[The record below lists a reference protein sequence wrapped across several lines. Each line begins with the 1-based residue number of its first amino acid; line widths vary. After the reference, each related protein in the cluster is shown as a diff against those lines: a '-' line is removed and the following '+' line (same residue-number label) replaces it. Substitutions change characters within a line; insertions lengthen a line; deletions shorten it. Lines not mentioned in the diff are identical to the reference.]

1 VWPGAARRPQTGV
14 WVVESVI
21 SRLFVVDRS
30 RARLPVALVAAV
42 VVAQTAVFLMRPREG
57 VVDPAPVSVRS
68 YFSDQQLERA
78 RDFRRP
84 QLALGIAAMLVEGG
98 VLVYLIRRPPKALTR
113 AWRRPIVAGAL
124 AGAALSAT
132 LAVTT
137 LPIGAVAHERAAD
150 VGLST
155 QDWGSWL
162 VDRGRSTAIS
172 AVIAGGGAALFLG
185 LVRKV
190 PRHWWAPGSV
200 AVVAIGAA
208 FLYAS
213 PLVLDPLFNKFTKL
227 PPGQTRADVLE
238 LARKSGVDV
247 GEVYEVDAS
256 RRTTAANAYVTGL
269 GHSKRVVLYD
279 NLIKDFSRDET
290 RLVVAHELGHV
301 HYKDVPRGLIFLLLV
316 APAGMFAVQRLTER
330 LTPERGTAGMLPALA
345 LSIGIVSFGVTV
357 ISNQLS
363 RRVEARAD
371 TYSLRLTG
379 EPEPFIGME
388 RRLAVKNISDPDPPG
403 VQTFLFG
410 THPPTIERIGA
421 GVAWQRGER

>member
-1 VWPGAARRPQTGV
+1 
-14 WVVESVI
+14 
-21 SRLFVVDRS
+21 
-30 RARLPVALVAAV
+30 
-42 VVAQTAVFLMRPREG
+42 MRPREG

-84 QLALGIAAMLVEGG
+84 QLVLGIGAMLIEAG
-98 VLVYLIRRPPKALTR
+98 VLILLIRRPPRALTKD
-113 AWRRPIVAGAL
+113 WRRPIVAGAVG
-124 AGAALSAT
+124 GAALSAT
-132 LAVTT
+132 LALST
-137 LPIGAVAHERAAD
+137 LPIGAIAHERAVD

-155 QDWGSWL
+155 QDWGPWL
-162 VDRGRSTAIS
+162 VDRGRSLAIS
-172 AVIAGGGAALFLG
+172 AVIAGAGAALFLG

-190 PRHWWAPGSV
+190 PRHWWAPGSA
-200 AVVAIGAA
+200 AVVAIGAL

-213 PLVLDPLFNKFTKL
+213 PLVLDPLFNKFSKL
-227 PPGQTRADVLE
+227 PPGPTRTDVLE
-238 LARKSGVDV
+238 LAKKSGVDV
-247 GEVYEVDAS
+247 GDVYVIDAS

-279 NLIKDFSRDET
+279 NLIDDFSRDET
-290 RLVVAHELGHV
+290 KLVVAHELGHV
-301 HYKDVPRGLIFLLLV
+301 HYKDVPRGLIFLVLV

-330 LTPERGTAGMLPALA
+330 LTPERGTAAMLPALA
-345 LSIGIVSFGVTV
+345 LSIGIVSFGISS

-371 TYSLRLTG
+371 TYSLKLTD

-388 RRLAVKNISDPDPPG
+388 RRLALKNISDPDPPDL
-403 VQTFLFG
+403 QTFLLG

-421 GVAWQRGER
+421 GVAWQRGERP

>member
-1 VWPGAARRPQTGV
+1 MRAMST
-14 WVVESVI
+14 
-21 SRLFVVDRS
+21 LCVVDRS
-30 RARLPVALVAAV
+30 RARLPVALVTAV
-42 VVAQTAVFLMRPREG
+42 LVAQAAVFLMRPREG
-57 VVDPAPVSVRS
+57 VIDPAPVSVRS

-78 RDFRRP
+78 QDFRRP
-84 QLALGIAAMLVEGG
+84 QFAIGVAAMLVEAGL
-98 VLVYLIRRPPKALTR
+98 LVFLVARPPAVLTR
-113 AWRRPIVAGAL
+113 SWRRPVVAGAV

-132 LAVTT
+132 LAVAT
-137 LPIGAVAHERAAD
+137 LPFGAIAHERAAD

-155 QDWGSWL
+155 QGWGGWL
-162 VDRGRSTAIS
+162 ADRGRSAAIS

-185 LVRKV
+185 LTRKF

-200 AVVAIGAA
+200 AVVAVGAT

-227 PPGQTRADVLE
+227 PPGQTRSDVLE
-238 LARKSGVDV
+238 LARKTGVDV

-301 HYKDVPRGLIFLLLV
+301 HYKDVPRGLIFLVLV

-330 LTPERGTAGMLPALA
+330 LTSERGTAGMLPAVA
-345 LSIGIVSFGVTV
+345 LSVGIVSFGITA

-371 TYSLRLTG
+371 TYSLRITG

-388 RRLAVKNISDPDPPG
+388 KRLSVQNVSDPDPPG
-403 VQTFLFG
+403 IQTFLFG

-421 GVAWQRGER
+421 GVAYERGAR

>member
-1 VWPGAARRPQTGV
+1 
-14 WVVESVI
+14 
-21 SRLFVVDRS
+21 
-30 RARLPVALVAAV
+30 
-42 VVAQTAVFLMRPREG
+42 
-57 VVDPAPVSVRS
+57 VSVRS
-68 YFSDQQLERA
+68 YFSEQQLERA
-78 RDFRRP
+78 QDFRRP
-84 QLALGIAAMLVEGG
+84 QLAIGLAGMVIEAG
-98 VLVYLIRRPPKALTR
+98 VLVFLIRRPPKALSRT
-113 AWRRPIVAGAL
+113 WRRPVLAGAI

-132 LAVTT
+132 LAVTA
-137 LPIGAVAHERAAD
+137 LPLGAISHQRAAD

-162 VDRGRSTAIS
+162 ADVGRSTAIS
-172 AVIAGGGAALFLG
+172 AVFAGAGAALFLG
-185 LVRKV
+185 LTRKF
-190 PRHWWAPGSV
+190 PKHWWAPGSV

-227 PPGQTRADVLE
+227 PPGTTRSDVLE

-247 GEVYEVDAS
+247 GDVYEVDAS

-279 NLIKDFSRDET
+279 NLVKDFSRDET

-301 HYKDVPRGLIFLLLV
+301 HYKDVPRGLIFLVLV

-330 LTPERGTAGMLPALA
+330 LTSERGTAGMLPAVA
-345 LSIGIVSFGVTV
+345 LSVGVVAFGVTA

-371 TYSLRLTG
+371 TYSLQLTD
-379 EPEPFIGME
+379 EPKPFIGME
-388 RRLAVKNISDPDPPG
+388 RRLSVQNVSDPDPPTW
-403 VQTFLFG
+403 QTFLFA
-410 THPPTIERIGA
+410 THPPTIKRIGA
-421 GVAWQRGER
+421 GAAWERGERP